1 MQKSGK
7 GGKGANNAK
16 GGNKGVADKGGKKGE
31 INEWVW
37 RLHW

>member
-16 GGNKGVADKGGKKGE
+16 GGNKGGADKGGKKGE